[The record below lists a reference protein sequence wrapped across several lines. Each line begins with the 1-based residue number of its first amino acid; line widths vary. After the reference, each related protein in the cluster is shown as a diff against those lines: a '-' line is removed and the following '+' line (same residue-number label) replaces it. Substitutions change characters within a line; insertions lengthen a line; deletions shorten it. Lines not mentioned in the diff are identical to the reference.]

1 MKLKLNDFI
10 LRKYNQT
17 RVILLDKYSNNDA
30 KVTKAKYFCK
40 NKRVLNLDNPQEFM
54 EKIQWLKLYYYKEEY
69 GQYVDKFDVRSFVET
84 KIGKEYLNEIIGVYD
99 TVEEIDFDNLP
110 EKYAIKGTHG
120 SGYNLIVK
128 KASLSDNTDEKNK
141 LKSFLK
147 SNYYNKYREIIY
159 KDVKPR
165 LLIEKYI
172 SNCDQGNLIDYK
184 FYCFHGQPKY
194 VLVKK
199 IENGKEK
206 KCFYDLNWNKIISND
221 NDSNLLKSEIE
232 KPVNF
237 EEMLQVATVL
247 SEKFIFI
254 RVDLY
259 SVENKI
265 LFGELTFFPTGGY
278 KRFSTEYLNCEM
290 GNLINLPVSPR

>member
-10 LRKYNQT
+10 RRKYNQT
-17 RVILLDKYSNNDA
+17 RVILLGRYSGDDT

-40 NKRVLNLDNPQEFM
+40 NKRALNLDDPQEFM

-69 GQYVDKFDVRSFVET
+69 GRYVDKYDVRSYVET
-84 KIGKEYLNEIIGVYD
+84 KIGNQYLNEIIGIYN
-99 TVEEIDFDNLP
+99 TVDEIDFEKLP
-110 EKYAIKGTHG
+110 QQYAIKGTHG

-128 KASLSDNTDEKNK
+128 NAALINK
-141 LKSFLK
+141 VKERDKLTSFLK
-147 SNYYNKYREIIY
+147 SNYYNKYRETIY
-159 KDVKPR
+159 KNVKPR

-172 SNCDQGNLIDYK
+172 SNCDESLIDYK

-206 KCFYDLNWNKIISND
+206 KCFYDLNWKKIVSSEDDANC
-221 NDSNLLKSEIE
+221 LKSEIM
-232 KPVNF
+232 KPANF
-237 EEMLQVATVL
+237 SEMLKVASNL
-247 SEKFIFI
+247 SDQFIFI

-259 SVENKI
+259 SIDDKI
-265 LFGELTFFPTGGY
+265 LFGELTFFPTGGLN
-278 KRFSTEYLNCEM
+278 RFSIEYLNLEM
-290 GNLINLPVSPR
+290 GSLIKLPV